1 MAKYI
6 SIIISL
12 LIVLGSFFYVHV
24 LKKERILS
32 FNESKQ
38 MNIGEFSREKSCA
51 RHPNFLAKLKI
62 SQPIAIDLSQSNYKG
77 LAFLYGQGLKKVV
90 HLKTWEKFDH
100 FSTYDLDLKGNMYL
114 TPMPFISVKEKT
126 FEFQKNIYKLD
137 TNSGKLSIW
146 MSLEDVKAGSNNPF
160 GVISLVY
167 DCDDHTLWI
176 SAIDETNYKVNRGII
191 YHIDIKTKKIL
202 QTVNGIDALTLQL
215 IRSEKGKYLLVG
227 NARKNELNAFEIK
240 QKKLVSKMMTL
251 VQLPNTHE
259 HIRKIKIRANNLLEL
274 QTIPFSYTLIAET
287 SGTDD
292 RKYYMF
298 NWNKLTTS
306 WVLSAK

>member
-1 MAKYI
+1 MKKYL

-12 LIVLGSFFYVHV
+12 LILLGTFYYVKT
-24 LKKERILS
+24 LKEENTSMDITKIE
-32 FNESKQ
+32 
-38 MNIGEFSREKSCA
+38 NIGDFTKQSSCA
-51 RHPNFLAKLKI
+51 RHPNFLQKLKI
-62 SQPIAIDLSQSNYKG
+62 PQPIAIDLSQKQHKG
-77 LAFLYGQGLKKVV
+77 LAFLYGQGLNKSL
-90 HLKTWEKFDH
+90 HLKTWEKFDY
-100 FSTYDLDLKGNMYL
+100 FSTYALTPKGDMFL